1 VCRPIDACSAPSLG
15 AVESKNRG
23 CRSSLK
29 ISNCD
34 CVDLFAVDGRGDSGT
49 SRYCADVDG
58 SFSYESFRIEAQDH
72 HTLVDAKIMIAKLN
86 DHVDIDR

>member
-1 VCRPIDACSAPSLG
+1 VYRPIDACSAPSLG

-49 SRYCADVDG
+49 SRCGADAYG
-58 SFSYESFRIEAQDH
+58 SLSYESFRIEEQDH
-72 HTLVDAKIMIAKLN
+72 HTLVETKIMIVKLN
-86 DHVDIDR
+86 D